1 MKRQNTWNSWKRLEK
16 ACYNCKLLRFSHFGC
31 HSRDVALSKVVDSV
45 HGERRSPQ
53 AANAMH
59 NSISSPTPSNL
70 QTIMGHMPS
79 SLPNQNYL
87 SSHSC
92 TVRMLI
98 KEVTGKYLSWLLFN
112 GWEVFHQLSL
122 SLSLSVSPQA
132 PQRRKKQKN
141 HYQTKVRCF
150 TMSFSTILT
159 KGTAQHGQRTYRHS
173 HVLLFQDSAQLISAL
188 GGQCQLKQSN

>member
-122 SLSLSVSPQA
+122 SLSLSLCVPASSPKEKKTKEPLSNESQMFYHVFLNNLN
-132 PQRRKKQKN
+132 QRNCTARSKDIPPF
-141 HYQTKVRCF
+141 TCF
-150 TMSFSTILT
+150 AFSRLCPT
-159 KGTAQHGQRTYRHS
+159 HFR
-173 HVLLFQDSAQLISAL
+173 F
-188 GGQCQLKQSN
+188 GGAMPIETE